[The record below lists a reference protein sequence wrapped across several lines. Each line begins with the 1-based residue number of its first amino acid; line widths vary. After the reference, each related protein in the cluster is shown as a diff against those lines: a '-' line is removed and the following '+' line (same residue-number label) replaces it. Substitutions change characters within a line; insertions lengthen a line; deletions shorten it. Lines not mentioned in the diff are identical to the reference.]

1 MTPAATPYRQGPDA
15 KLKGWHVLL
24 IFLAFFGVMFAVNGV
39 FLYNAITSFPGEDV
53 KKSYVQGLDYND
65 TIEARREQVAA
76 GWKIRAGV
84 DGDRLRVEMDAP
96 ETVATRGLIVT
107 ATMRRTV
114 TQNGDIELILATD
127 KPGAVFSA
135 ALPDLAPGRWEV
147 LLKASTGDEDVV
159 AQARKTVVIP

>member
-1 MTPAATPYRQGPDA
+1 MTPAATPYRQDPEA

-39 FLYNAITSFPGEDV
+39 FLYNAITSFPGEDI

-65 TIEARREQVAA
+65 TLEARKEQVAA

-84 DGDRLRVEMDAP
+84 AGDRLRVEMDAP
-96 ETVATRGLIVT
+96 EAMARRELIVT
-107 ATMRRTV
+107 ATMRRAV
-114 TQNGDIELILATD
+114 TSHDDVELTLSPD
-127 KPGAVFSA
+127 EPGGVFSA
-135 ALPDLAPGRWEV
+135 ALPDLAPGRWDV
-147 LLKASTGDEDVV
+147 LVKASTADQDGV